1 MNSTKSALAFFEQ
14 NISAN
19 GTNRSN
25 SKSFLGNLVKSIN
38 NERLPDDMT
47 ETSVS
52 GDSAPYSLRH
62 DVSEASFLEMME
74 MIDIAHKDEAVELM
88 ASLAEDDFEDKEEI
102 KNQDEQFEHKINNS
116 EASSDESDEAEDQRG
131 LMLTWDEQ
139 RQILMTR
146 DKKPQQDI
154 GGTVSLKDRMR
165 AFNAPSFSILGAATE
180 SPRIRSSTVG
190 ATTTAAEESLET
202 KVKKESR
209 ANDSEDT
216 SHNESVTPEVEPVVQ
231 RPAIS
236 TEIDSED
243 KYGDNYKY
251 VNDFVEQDVE
261 REAVQHQINKSSDHS
276 GGGKGLMLSWEEQLR
291 ILTARDRKPQQ
302 DIGGSVSL
310 KDRMRAF
317 NAKCA

>member
-25 SKSFLGNLVKSIN
+25 SKSFLGNIVNAIN

-74 MIDIAHKDEAVELM
+74 MIDIAHKVEAVEQM
-88 ASLAEDDFEDKEEI
+88 ASLTEGDVEDTDEVKQE
-102 KNQDEQFEHKINNS
+102 DEQVEHQINKA
-116 EASSDESDEAEDQRG
+116 EASSDESDEAEDERG

-139 RQILMTR
+139 RQLLMTR
-146 DKKPQQDI
+146 DRKPQQDI
-154 GGTVSLKDRMR
+154 GGSVSLKDRMR

-180 SPRIRSSTVG
+180 SPRVRSSSMR

-202 KVKKESR
+202 KVEKESR

-216 SHNESVTPEVEPVVQ
+216 SHTECAIPEVEPAVQ
-231 RPAIS
+231 RTSIS
-236 TEIDSED
+236 PEVDSED
-243 KYGDNYKY
+243 KYGDDYKY
-251 VNDFVEQDVE
+251 VNDFVEQDGEKKAVE
-261 REAVQHQINKSSDHS
+261 HQTNKSSDHC
-276 GGGKGLMLSWEEQLR
+276 GEGKGLLLSWEEQLR
-291 ILTARDRKPQQ
+291 ILTAKDRKPQQ